1 MLLRVGGVVPAPAE
15 PVEIRERHSTGIGHA
30 HRLVALP
37 VNRDNPHLPQY
48 LAPPRAGFPL
58 LVQPAD
64 GLETSAITPAE
75 WAKSARQILDAEL
88 RESGAVLLRGLP
100 IGAPDDFSAFL
111 DALNLPQVDT
121 HGVSQR
127 PEYAKHVFGASDD
140 VPATHT
146 LHMHNEQAYLR
157 QEGEPTYPRK
167 IFFACLRPP
176 RTGGQTPLVLNHEFH
191 AALGE
196 ELVQRFRSKGGVRYN
211 RYLPDLKEIDR
222 QRESGVYEFLGPA
235 ACAPNSAHTR
245 PPSAVVATL
254 FSV

>member
-37 VNRDNPHLPQY
+37 ANRDNPHLPQY

-245 PPSAVVATL
+245 PPSAVVPTL